1 MSLSGAPVR
10 KFKADTDDRYF
21 NTNTKIYKIALIQK

>member
-1 MSLSGAPVR
+1 MPGGAPVK

-21 NTNTKIYKIALIQK
+21 NTNIRTDTNI